1 MNPAEMFAKVDSK
14 VAEAART
21 RELRARRATGD
32 DCAIGVAVTVATD
45 IVGEAEAYAGT
56 AVAAFLGV
64 SVANA
69 KVGDAASAGPI
80 DGVPVVDAPVDDV
93 TAVVVTAT
101 AEGVTPTATGTDA
114 VGSVVARMGN
124 SSPDAPRRSTDPAT
138 SALTTRRAEA
148 IRRKWSTAFR
158 VMSAFNRR
166 WLLTI

>member
-1 MNPAEMFAKVDSK
+1 MLTKVDSK

-32 DCAIGVAVTVATD
+32 DCAIGVALTVATD

-56 AVAAFLGV
+56 AVEAFLGV

-80 DGVPVVDAPVDDV
+80 DGVPVVDAPADD
-93 TAVVVTAT
+93 VTAT

-114 VGSVVARMGN
+114 VGRVVVRMGN

-138 SALTTRRAEA
+138 SALTMRRAEA

-158 VMSAFNRR
+158 VMSAFNRL

>member
-1 MNPAEMFAKVDSK
+1 MLTKVDSK

-32 DCAIGVAVTVATD
+32 ACAIGVAVTVVTD

-56 AVAAFLGV
+56 AVASFLGAP
-64 SVANA
+64 VANA

-80 DGVPVVDAPVDDV
+80 DGVPVVDAPAADI

-101 AEGVTPTATGTDA
+101 AEGVTPTAAGTDA
-114 VGSVVARMGN
+114 VGRVVVRMGN

-138 SALTTRRAEA
+138 SALTMRRAEA

-158 VMSAFNRR
+158 VMSAFNRL

>member
-1 MNPAEMFAKVDSK
+1 MLAKVDSK

-21 RELRARRATGD
+21 RELRALRATGD
-32 DCAIGVAVTVATD
+32 DCAIGVALTVATD

-56 AVAAFLGV
+56 AVATFLGV

-80 DGVPVVDAPVDDV
+80 DGVPVVDAPADDV
-93 TAVVVTAT
+93 TATAG
-101 AEGVTPTATGTDA
+101 GVTPTATGTDA
-114 VGSVVARMGN
+114 VGRVVVRMGN

-138 SALTTRRAEA
+138 SALTMRRAEA

-158 VMSAFNRR
+158 VMSAFNRL

>member
-1 MNPAEMFAKVDSK
+1 MLTKVDSK

-32 DCAIGVAVTVATD
+32 DCAIGVAVTVPTD
-45 IVGEAEAYAGT
+45 IVGEAEAYAAT
-56 AVAAFLGV
+56 AVEAFLGV

-69 KVGDAASAGPI
+69 KVGDAARPGPI
-80 DGVPVVDAPVDDV
+80 DGVPVVDVTADAA

-114 VGSVVARMGN
+114 VGRVVVRMGN

-138 SALTTRRAEA
+138 SALTMRRAEA

-158 VMSAFNRR
+158 VMSAFNRL